1 MESSQQEKTKW
12 HDLYNAM
19 RDVEIVFNLL
29 QKKFDFNSS
38 DGSKLVEEAKT
49 AFKLIRAQ
57 VEAHDP
63 KLQK

>member
-1 MESSQQEKTKW
+1 MESSQHEKTKW

-38 DGSKLVEEAKT
+38 DGFKLVEEAKT
-49 AFKLIRAQ
+49 AFKLIRTQ
-57 VEAHDP
+57 VESQDP